1 MGSKDKL
8 KEIDIKNCT
17 CYYFDDTVGVM
28 NRDSDFDFNDNEKL
42 HKEKDKKI
50 LICDISY
57 KTSVNAKPLHIRF
70 NKKDGFIKVHNGTRC
85 LVLFDY
91 GSFDKICDRIKYLL
105 SGKSGIIDSIN
116 HTFVKIRI
124 ESYNSLPI

>member
-28 NRDSDFDFNDNEKL
+28 NRDSDFDFNDNKKL
-42 HKEKDKKI
+42 HKEKDEKI
-50 LICDISY
+50 LIYDISY

-91 GSFDKICDRIKYLL
+91 GSFDKICDRIKYLF
-105 SGKSGIIDSIN
+105 K
-116 HTFVKIRI
+116 
-124 ESYNSLPI
+124 